1 MGTKWT
7 ESTQRFSGLTI
18 AKKILDSGKYSPS
31 LVTVNNFTCGPRLT
45 VAKCAREA
53 RKHIRSPPLGG
64 RKPDFRWLVLFL
76 QAFGALVDFQRSQLV
91 FKCNQNIT
99 SLHHAPLS
107 QATILKS
114 APSPVSS
121 VYIGKCCRTEIF
133 GTEAVIV
140 GISKDALSKFSLAT
154 TTVTT
159 HQQRVSSIITA
170 DSSDTMA
177 QWSSGE
183 VVTISGVPKDL
194 RIEGRGLCM
203 LSKPIRQACRERPLR
218 PFSLERQTTVNI
230 FPAKSWST
238 DKASWLSVSKS
249 LTKKSLFLCA
259 SSRFRITR
267 CVRSQGICL
276 HTRFP
281 H

>member
-1 MGTKWT
+1 MWPAINRC
-7 ESTQRFSGLTI
+7 EVCQRSEK
-18 AKKILDSGKYSPS
+18 AH
-31 LVTVNNFTCGPRLT
+31 TVFASRRAQAGFQMAGI
-45 VAKCAREA
+45 V
-53 RKHIRSPPLGG
+53 
-64 RKPDFRWLVLFL
+64 L

-177 QWSSGE
+177 Q
-183 VVTISGVPKDL
+183 
-194 RIEGRGLCM
+194 
-203 LSKPIRQACRERPLR
+203 
-218 PFSLERQTTVNI
+218 
-230 FPAKSWST
+230 
-238 DKASWLSVSKS
+238 
-249 LTKKSLFLCA
+249 
-259 SSRFRITR
+259 
-267 CVRSQGICL
+267 
-276 HTRFP
+276 
-281 H
+281 